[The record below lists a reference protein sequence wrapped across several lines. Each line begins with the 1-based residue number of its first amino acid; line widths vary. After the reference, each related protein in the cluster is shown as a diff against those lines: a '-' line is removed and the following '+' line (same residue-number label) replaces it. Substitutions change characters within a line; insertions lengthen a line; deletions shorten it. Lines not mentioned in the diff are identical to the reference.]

1 LDYSHESLASL
12 AKSYR
17 MTAQALLKTAD
28 LAMDLSTLEDSSSL
42 EEAKDQVLG
51 AAQVA
56 QSLGDDAAHAAGEV
70 FESIL
75 GIHHVSHP
83 STEQAFYYSSGEA
96 ARKSSHEA
104 HKAEQKLIE
113 PQARPNTKLKKLST
127 RPIAKQRV
135 LFTRLTTKFHPL

>member
-1 LDYSHESLASL
+1 
-12 AKSYR
+12 

-104 HKAEQKLIE
+104 HKAEQ
-113 PQARPNTKLKKLST
+113 NSSSH
-127 RPIAKQRV
+127 KQGR
-135 LFTRLTTKFHPL
+135 TQNSKSSQQGRSQNRECYSQG